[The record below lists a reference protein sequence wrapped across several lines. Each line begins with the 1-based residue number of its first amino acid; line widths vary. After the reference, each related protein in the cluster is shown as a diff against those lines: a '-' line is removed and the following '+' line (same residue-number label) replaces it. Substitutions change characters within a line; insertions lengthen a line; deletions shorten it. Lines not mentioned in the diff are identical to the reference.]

1 MQWFVLIL
9 WDFKG
14 ALFLVQSVKS
24 FFWYVNISLI
34 FQEKIP
40 TTRLLETTCLSFS
53 MFVSTFHP
61 TCLLESQICNRGHLR
76 MISDFLDLREG
87 SLRNA
92 SFGNTL
98 FLNECFLDVGYN
110 CLCTPPFLFLSLKS
124 PPNFHA
130 FCQACAWCCVTHRK
144 TGNNANS
151 CFLTRRQVTT
161 RINLVLNFETI
172 T

>member
-1 MQWFVLIL
+1 MICAYTLRLQGSSF
-9 WDFKG
+9 FSTKCEK
-14 ALFLVQSVKS
+14 LFLVCK
-24 FFWYVNISLI
+24 YVTYISR
-34 FQEKIP
+34 KIP

-130 FCQACAWCCVTHRK
+130 FCQACA
-144 TGNNANS
+144 
-151 CFLTRRQVTT
+151 
-161 RINLVLNFETI
+161 
-172 T
+172 